1 MKSAGSAS
9 DFWPAAASLAAGG
22 REVAPCRKAVV
33 ARPVLDA
40 EDEELVRQ
48 AQDGNQ
54 EAFGRLVERH
64 AGRVYAC
71 LRLWVGQAQDAEDLC
86 QETFLKAYRALP
98 RFRRDCSF
106 GAWLLVIARRTAS
119 NFFRARRPTEPLE
132 EVRAPEAVG
141 PGPDEELGQTDLRG
155 SVWEVARRLK
165 PTFFEVL
172 WLHYHEDLGVEEIAR
187 VLRTTRVNVRV
198 LLFRARRELAA
209 RLRHCAWSNELPWHG
224 HGEVAGPEAAED

>member
-9 DFWPAAASLAAGG
+9 DLWPAAASLAAGG
-22 REVAPCRKAVV
+22 RKPSSGEATG
-33 ARPVLDA
+33 ARAAADP
-40 EDEELVRQ
+40 EEERLVRL
-48 AQDGNQ
+48 AQEGDQ

-71 LRLWVGQAQDAEDLC
+71 LRLWVGQTQDAEDLC

-119 NFFRARRPTEPLE
+119 NFFRGRRPTESLHE
-132 EVRAPEAVG
+132 GHMEGAVTS
-141 PGPDEELGQTDLRG
+141 GPDVEFGRADLHG
-155 SVWEVARRLK
+155 SIWEVARRLK
-165 PTFFEVL
+165 PAFFEVL
-172 WLHYHEDLGVEEIAR
+172 WLHYHQDLGIEEMAR

-198 LLFRARRELAA
+198 LLFRARRELAR
-209 RLRHCAWSNELPWHG
+209 RLRRCAWAEELPWRERG
-224 HGEVAGPEAAED
+224 DMAGAEAED